1 MPSLLVLLGINKVLI
16 VYFCWFFS
24 PLQELVQWH
33 GLHLLVELFQ
43 ENMEMGCQKV
53 LELHWRYFPQLLEK
67 KGGGRW
73 IRRSRAAAQGF
84 PAWAHCGLGQ
94 PWPWQG
100 PPQPCP
106 GLCCWPGISQP
117 FIICLHR
124 ESVSGDWKNVSNDLV
139 DLQMQIPTFLHSYLF
154 FC

>member
-67 KGGGRW
+67 KGGGDELEGAEQQP
-73 IRRSRAAAQGF
+73 RASQLEHTVALASHDLGRAPLSPAQVFAA
-84 PAWAHCGLGQ
+84 GQ
-94 PWPWQG
+94 A
-100 PPQPCP
+100 
-106 GLCCWPGISQP
+106 
-117 FIICLHR
+117 
-124 ESVSGDWKNVSNDLV
+124 SVSPS
-139 DLQMQIPTFLHSYLF
+139 
-154 FC
+154 